1 MISLFIAGNLIT
13 VAQNNVSAKEKTA
26 DSNNVTRKD
35 NQEYNFPEDIIE
47 PGPELPMYLYPP
59 SIEKITNTMN
69 GIKIQWKKVENA
81 DGYRI
86 QRKTGKDKWKDLKI
100 LKKNKYT
107 DNAVR
112 NGQNYRYRVYAYA
125 VNSVDFIENT
135 GIKSITKTRCKI
147 SWKQNKK
154 ADGYNLQI
162 STSKQFKKPVIKK
175 IKGKRKSTTNINIH
189 KNKSYYVKVRAYKMD
204 AGKTYY
210 SAWSYIKMI
219 K

>member
-1 MISLFIAGNLIT
+1 M
-13 VAQNNVSAKEKTA
+13 
-26 DSNNVTRKD
+26 
-35 NQEYNFPEDIIE
+35 
-47 PGPELPMYLYPP
+47 P
-59 SIEKITNTMN
+59 SIKYS
-69 GIKIQWKKVENA
+69 KKS
-81 DGYRI
+81 R
-86 QRKTGKDKWKDLKI
+86 
-100 LKKNKYT
+100 
-107 DNAVR
+107 
-112 NGQNYRYRVYAYA
+112 
-125 VNSVDFIENT
+125 
-135 GIKSITKTRCKI
+135 KTRCKI

>member
-1 MISLFIAGNLIT
+1 
-13 VAQNNVSAKEKTA
+13 
-26 DSNNVTRKD
+26 
-35 NQEYNFPEDIIE
+35 
-47 PGPELPMYLYPP
+47 
-59 SIEKITNTMN
+59 MN

-135 GIKSITKTRCKI
+135 GIKSITKNFLYLEKQDVKFHGNKI
-147 SWKQNKK
+147 RRQMDIIFKYQHQN
-154 ADGYNLQI
+154 NL
-162 STSKQFKKPVIKK
+162 
-175 IKGKRKSTTNINIH
+175 RNLL
-189 KNKSYYVKVRAYKMD
+189 
-204 AGKTYY
+204 
-210 SAWSYIKMI
+210 
-219 K
+219 

>member
-1 MISLFIAGNLIT
+1 MDVLI
-13 VAQNNVSAKEKTA
+13 V
-26 DSNNVTRKD
+26 
-35 NQEYNFPEDIIE
+35 P
-47 PGPELPMYLYPP
+47 
-59 SIEKITNTMN
+59 
-69 GIKIQWKKVENA
+69 KKKY
-81 DGYRI
+81 G
-86 QRKTGKDKWKDLKI
+86 LKI

-135 GIKSITKTRCKI
+135 GIKSITKNFLYLQVPSIKYSKKSRKIRCKI

-189 KNKSYYVKVRAYKMD
+189 KNKSYYVRVRAYKMD

-210 SAWSYIKMI
+210 SGWSYIKMI

>member
-1 MISLFIAGNLIT
+1 
-13 VAQNNVSAKEKTA
+13 
-26 DSNNVTRKD
+26 
-35 NQEYNFPEDIIE
+35 
-47 PGPELPMYLYPP
+47 
-59 SIEKITNTMN
+59 MN

-135 GIKSITKTRCKI
+135 GIKSITKNFLYLQVPSIKYSKKSRKTRCKI

-210 SAWSYIKMI
+210 IAWSYIKMI